1 MPVSNLSISV
11 GEGVACL
18 FNDNRIRANLKAAQ
32 YPRSSQDP
40 RATCHIS
47 CSAEKD
53 DER

>member
-1 MPVSNLSISV
+1 MRNLSICV

-18 FNDNRIRANLKAAQ
+18 FNDDRIRANLKAAQ
-32 YPRSSQDP
+32 YPPSSQGP

-47 CSAEKD
+47 WSAERE